1 MQLPFPVLSDVDM
14 GAYRAYRLRRGSIPQ
29 LLTRGTIW
37 AYVKLILKGR
47 RYHFRRGDIRQLG
60 GDFVIDAAGI
70 VQFDRPSTAPNDRP
84 PVEELLGVLR
94 RI

>member
-14 GAYRAYRLRRGSIPQ
+14 GVYRAYRLRRGSIAQ
-29 LLTRGTIW
+29 VLSLGTIWSYLKLLTR
-37 AYVKLILKGR
+37 GR
-47 RYHFRRGDIRQLG
+47 RYHFRRSDMRQLG

-70 VQFDRPSTAPNDRP
+70 VQYEHPSTTANDRP
-84 PVEELLGVLR
+84 AMEKLLAVLR